1 MSAPYICQGQANA
14 QRSRNDGNIDLIFCA
29 RTLGEIYHLKS
40 SAQRRFGC
48 STPRAATPTFLD
60 IIIKFHLDIEHVA
73 VFQGMSACIGVTTCK
88 ATTNNEEETSK
99 NL

>member
-40 SAQRRFGC
+40 SAQRAF
-48 STPRAATPTFLD
+48 AARYQGAASPTFFN
-60 IIIKFHLDIEHVA
+60 IIIKFHPDIEHVA
-73 VFQGMSACIGVTTCK
+73 VFQGRDVSLHWGHDMQGDNK
-88 ATTNNEEETSK
+88 Q
-99 NL
+99 